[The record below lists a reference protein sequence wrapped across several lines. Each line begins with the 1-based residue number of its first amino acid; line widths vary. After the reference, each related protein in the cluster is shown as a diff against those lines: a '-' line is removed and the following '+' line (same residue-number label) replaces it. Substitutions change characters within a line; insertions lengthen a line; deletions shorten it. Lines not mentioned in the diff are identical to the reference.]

1 SQQFA
6 HTDWLKSTSSTNRGP
21 RDLIL
26 VYFGPIY
33 GVSQIP
39 ATIAST
45 SNLQTIGTKR
55 KLVGDKDNGAKS
67 QKSQTESNN
76 QSTAS
81 TLSTVDTQKMTYPT
95 ENDIYI
101 GAHFNPHLLPDYGGN
116 LFCHHGAMLMQHDIR
131 DINLHLTPPWEYYD
145 KLRASTMVLCD
156 VTLHMYQMAIPNASA
171 SQPKMR
177 KTFKI
182 NAETIRVIAKSDL
195 PIELRTQPVLPTTM
209 GLTTSA
215 EHSTHS

>member
-1 SQQFA
+1 MKADNFIVDSSKPKYCLALAKPMCATENISILFDNTRQELQNIYNNLTTDEQPNQFT

-33 GVSQIP
+33 GIP

-45 SNLQTIGTKR
+45 SNLHTIGTKQ
-55 KLVGDKDNGAKS
+55 KLVGDKDNGAES

-81 TLSTVDTQKMTYPT
+81 TLSTVDTQKMMYPT

-101 GAHFNPHLLPDYGGN
+101 GAHFNPHLLLDYG
-116 LFCHHGAMLMQHDIR
+116 
-131 DINLHLTPPWEYYD
+131 T
-145 KLRASTMVLCD
+145 STS
-156 VTLHMYQMAIPNASA
+156 I
-171 SQPKMR
+171 
-177 KTFKI
+177 
-182 NAETIRVIAKSDL
+182 
-195 PIELRTQPVLPTTM
+195 
-209 GLTTSA
+209 
-215 EHSTHS
+215 